1 MSLRQNEFKFI
12 SEWWDAILEDKNHG
26 QFSAYARSALRDTR
40 RSIGRN
46 KVMSAASILS
56 IFAALIILGIF
67 VAFTVNLDH
76 ITSNVESAM
85 SLKVYVNKD
94 MSQDQI
100 NNLQGEIQGI
110 NHVKKV
116 SYVSASDALSSFSK
130 SLGSYSGL
138 LNGYN
143 DSNNPMPA
151 SFDVEI
157 DNAENIR
164 AVRSDA
170 LKLKNDGVTDV
181 KYGEEY
187 VDALVSFSHFSNAFC
202 IALLIILSV
211 VSVFIV
217 YNTIKLTCFA
227 RRKEIRVMRYV
238 GATDAYIRAPFVLEG
253 TILGAIGAIIA
264 ALVVWGAYTAL
275 VNYVNK
281 SVYLPMHSSLVA
293 ASHIMPPLT
302 IGFILYGVI
311 IGALGSVISMRKF
324 LEV

>member
-1 MSLRQNEFKFI
+1 M
-12 SEWWDAILEDKNHG
+12 EDNN
-26 QFSAYARSALRDTR
+26 QSQMSAYLHSIFRDTR

-67 VAFTVNLDH
+67 VCFTVNLDH
-76 ITSNVESAM
+76 ITNNVESAM
-85 SLKVYVNKD
+85 SLKVYVNKNL
-94 MSQDQI
+94 SQDQI
-100 NNLQGEIQGI
+100 NSLQKKIQNL

-143 DSNNPMPA
+143 DQNNPMPA

-157 DNAENIR
+157 DSAENIR
-164 AVRSDA
+164 AVRSEAFA
-170 LKLKNDGVTDV
+170 LKSDGVTDV

-187 VDALVSFSHFSNAFC
+187 VDVLVSFSHFSNIFC
-202 IALLIILSV
+202 GALIVILSV
-211 VSVFIV
+211 VSIFII

-238 GATDAYIRAPFVLEG
+238 GATDWYIRAPFVLEG
-253 TILGAIGAIIA
+253 TILGAIGALVA
-264 ALVVWGAYTAL
+264 AAVCWGAYTAL
-275 VNYVNK
+275 MNYVNH
-281 SVYLPMHSSLVA
+281 SVYLPMQSSMVA
-293 ASHIMPPLT
+293 PGHIMPLLT
-302 IGFILYGVI
+302 VGFVIYGVL
-311 IGALGSVISMRKF
+311 IGAIGSIVSMRKF
-324 LEV
+324 LDV